1 MIVAVAVSGA
11 LPLSNIAAEFGGTG
25 EIPLSAF
32 YRGAGRV
39 PAAGA
44 PNLRIPANGTI
55 SFSAFRGGAR
65 VAVVD
70 YEIIAAGGGGGY
82 GVGDGTALG
91 RAGPGA
97 ATTIT
102 SAGKQLVSVAG
113 GLGGLN
119 GQAPRSGNNG
129 EATVYGP
136 GGTGGNV
143 NSAGGVA
150 PSSSYGAGG
159 GGGGGDNPS
168 TYDSSGAGG
177 FGGSAGTRRIGSIE
191 VNYGTLLTVS
201 IGARGLGS
209 TTGYR
214 GGDGAAGF
222 ARLTW
227 DEKTASFTSSGSA
240 VID

>member
-1 MIVAVAVSGA
+1 MAVAVSGA
-11 LPLSNIAAEFGGTG
+11 LSLSSIAAEFGGDA
-25 EIPLSAF
+25 ELPLSAF

-39 PAAGA
+39 PAAGL
-44 PNLRIPANGTI
+44 PNRKIPANGAI

-65 VAVVD
+65 IAIVD
-70 YEIIAAGGGGGY
+70 YEIIGGGGGGGH
-82 GVGDGTALG
+82 GVGDGTATG
-91 RAGPGA
+91 RAGPGG

-119 GQAPRSGNNG
+119 GQAPRSGNDG

-136 GGTGGNV
+136 GGAGGNL
-143 NSAGGVA
+143 NSAGGAA

-177 FGGSAGTRRIGSIE
+177 FGGSAGTRRIGSLE
-191 VNYGTLLTVS
+191 VVYGDVLTVS
-201 IGARGLGS
+201 IGAGGLGS
-209 TTGYR
+209 TAGYH
-214 GGDGAAGF
+214 GGDGAAGY
-222 ARLTW
+222 AHLTW
-227 DEKTASFTSSGSA
+227 DEKAASFTASGM
-240 VID
+240 VVVD

>member
-1 MIVAVAVSGA
+1 MAVALSGA

-25 EIPLSAF
+25 VLLLSTF

-44 PNLRIPANGTI
+44 PNRGIPVNGAI
-55 SFSAFRGGAR
+55 SFSTFRGSALM
-65 VAVVD
+65 AIVD
-70 YEIIAAGGGGGY
+70 YEIIGGGGGGGH
-82 GVGDGTALG
+82 GVGDGTASG
-91 RAGPGA
+91 RAGSGG

-129 EATVYGP
+129 EGTSYGP
-136 GGTGGNV
+136 GGAGGNV

-177 FGGSAGTRRIGSIE
+177 FGGSAGTRRMDSID
-191 VNYGTLLTVS
+191 VVYGTVATVS

-209 TTGYR
+209 TAGYH
-214 GGDGAAGF
+214 GGDGAAGY
-222 ARLTW
+222 ARLSW
-227 DEKTASFTSSGSA
+227 GEKAASFTASGSVA
-240 VID
+240 ID

>member
-1 MIVAVAVSGA
+1 MAVAVSGA
-11 LPLSNIAAEFGGTG
+11 LSLSSIAAEFGGTA
-25 EIPLSAF
+25 EVPLSAF
-32 YRGAGRV
+32 YSGAGLV
-39 PAAGA
+39 PAAGS
-44 PNLRIPANGTI
+44 PNRDIPASGAI
-55 SFSAFRGGAR
+55 SFSTFRGGAR
-65 VAVVD
+65 IAIVD
-70 YEIIAAGGGGGY
+70 YEIIGGGGGGGH
-82 GVGDGTALG
+82 GVGDGTASG
-91 RAGPGA
+91 RAGSGG

-102 SAGKQLVSVAG
+102 SAGEQLVLAAG

-129 EATVYGP
+129 AGTAYGP

-143 NSAGGVA
+143 NSAGGTA

-191 VNYGTLLTVS
+191 VVYGALLTVS

-209 TTGYR
+209 TAGFR

-222 ARLTW
+222 VRLTW
-227 DEKTASFTSSGSA
+227 DEKTASFSASGVLA
-240 VID
+240 VD

>member
-1 MIVAVAVSGA
+1 MAVMVSGA
-11 LPLSNIAAEFGGTG
+11 LSLSSIAAEFGGTG
-25 EIPLSAF
+25 ELSLSAF

-44 PNLRIPANGTI
+44 PNRGIPARGAI
-55 SFSAFRGGAR
+55 SFSAFRGGALA
-65 VAVVD
+65 AVVD
-70 YEIIAAGGGGGY
+70 YEIIGGGGGGGH
-82 GVGDGTALG
+82 GVGDGTASG
-91 RAGPGA
+91 RAGSGGA
-97 ATTIT
+97 TAIT
-102 SAGKQLVSVAG
+102 SPGIQVAAAAG

-129 EATVYGP
+129 EGTAYGP

-143 NSAGGVA
+143 NSAGGA
-150 PSSSYGAGG
+150 ALSSSYGAGG

-177 FGGSAGTRRIGSIE
+177 FGGSPGTRRIGSIE
-191 VNYGTLLTVS
+191 VVYGAVLTVN

-209 TTGYR
+209 TAGYR
-214 GGDGAAGF
+214 GGDGAAGY

-227 DEKTASFTSSGSA
+227 NEKAASFTASGTV
-240 VID
+240 VIE

>member
-1 MIVAVAVSGA
+1 MAVAVSGA
-11 LPLSNIAAEFGGTG
+11 LSLSNIAAEFGGTA
-25 EIPLSAF
+25 ELPLSAF

-44 PNLRIPANGTI
+44 PNLRIPKNGTI
-55 SFSAFRGGAR
+55 SFSEFRGGAR
-65 VAVVD
+65 TALVG
-70 YEIIAAGGGGGY
+70 YETIGGGGGGGH
-82 GVGDGTALG
+82 GVGDGTASG
-91 RAGPGA
+91 RAGSGGA
-97 ATTIT
+97 TAIT
-102 SAGKQLVSVAG
+102 SPDTQVAAAAG

-129 EATVYGP
+129 EGTAYGP

-143 NSAGGVA
+143 NAAGSSA
-150 PSSSYGAGG
+150 PISSYGAGG

-177 FGGSAGTRRIGSIE
+177 FGGSAGTRRAGSIQ
-191 VNYGTLLTVS
+191 VVYGAVLTIS
-201 IGARGLGS
+201 IGAGGPGS
-209 TTGYR
+209 NAGYR
-214 GGDGAAGF
+214 GGDGAAGY

-227 DEKTASFTSSGSA
+227 DEKSASFTASGSV